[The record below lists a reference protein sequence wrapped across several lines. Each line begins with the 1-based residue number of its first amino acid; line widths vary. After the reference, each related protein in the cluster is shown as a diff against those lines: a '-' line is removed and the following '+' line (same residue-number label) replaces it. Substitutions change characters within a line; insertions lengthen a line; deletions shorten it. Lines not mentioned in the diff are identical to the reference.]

1 MGGIATAA
9 VLEGDLQS
17 RVVHLTEQLEAAT
30 DTIDMLV
37 EESAA
42 DIELAREDVGWQRM
56 GAWSS
61 RHFTRDGLNRSAD
74 LCRIMASANPLVKR
88 GLALRHAYV
97 WGKGIEIEARD
108 KNAPDLMAV
117 VQAHMDTNLAV
128 LFGSQAQEELE
139 NVFGTDGNIALAHF
153 TKPRTGKVKVRSF
166 PFSEIVEKI
175 CNPDDRD
182 EPWFYKRQWTA
193 VEIDAL
199 GRRESVRYV
208 AYYPD
213 INYRPRSRPK
223 MVDDIEVMWDAP
235 ILFASV
241 NRRDGDDFGLGDAFA
256 AIDFARGYTSFL
268 NDWAKLMKALAK
280 YAWKV
285 TGETKKTAG
294 TASTAI
300 RTNSAATAT
309 NARRQPGSVG
319 DTAVMSGAN
328 LEAIPKSG
336 ATLDSNSGRPLA
348 AMVAAALGVPVTMLL
363 ADPGQTGARAVAE
376 TLDRPTVLQFKGR
389 QRLWQAILTQSID
402 YAINQAVKAP
412 AGPLRGTVGRDE
424 WDTETVILAGDVDR
438 TIEVTFPELE
448 DIDPKALMEAIV
460 LADGLEKIPDLI
472 IVRAA
477 LMAIPGVD
485 DIDQI
490 LEELTD
496 DQGNFI
502 PPKATAGQAA
512 VDQFNR
518 GEGLGDLSAAD
529 DPAPEA

>member
-1 MGGIATAA
+1 MGRITTAA
-9 VLEGDLQS
+9 VLEGDLQA
-17 RVVHLTEQLEAAT
+17 RVVHLAEQLEAAT

-42 DIELAREDVGWQRM
+42 DIELAREDVGWQRL
-56 GAWSS
+56 GAWSAQQ
-61 RHFTRDGLNRSAD
+61 FTRDGLNRSAQ

-108 KNAPDLMAV
+108 KNAPDLMDV
-117 VQAHMDTNLAV
+117 VQDHIDTNQAV

-153 TKPRTGKVKVRSF
+153 TKPRTGKVKIRSF
-166 PFSEIVEKI
+166 PFVEIVEKY
-175 CNPDDRD
+175 CNPEDRD

-193 VEIDAL
+193 VEINGQ

-213 INYRPRSRPK
+213 INYRPRVRPK

-256 AIDFARGYTSFL
+256 AIDFARGYTGFL

-280 YAWKV
+280 YTWKV
-285 TGETKKTAG
+285 TGESKKTAG
-294 TASTAI
+294 TSATAI
-300 RTNSAATAT
+300 RTNSAATAA
-309 NARRQPGSVG
+309 NPRRNPSVG
-319 DTAVMSGAN
+319 DTAVMAGAN

-336 ATLDSNSGRPLA
+336 ATIDADSGRPLA

-389 QRLWQAILTQSID
+389 QRLWQAILTESID

-412 AGPLRGTVGRDE
+412 AGPLRGTIGRDE
-424 WDTETVILAGDVDR
+424 WDAETVELAGDVDR
-438 TIEVTFPELE
+438 TIEVTFPELD

-460 LADGLEKIPDLI
+460 LADGLDKIPDLV

-477 LMAIPGVD
+477 LMAMPGVD

-490 LEELTD
+490 IEDLTD
-496 DQGNFI
+496 DDGNLVA
-502 PPKATAGQAA
+502 PS
-512 VDQFNR
+512 
-518 GEGLGDLSAAD
+518 SAAGHRAVQAFRNGE
-529 DPAPEA
+529 DPAGVL

>member
-9 VLEGDLQS
+9 VLEADLQQ
-17 RVVHLTEQLEAAT
+17 RVVNLAEQLEAAT
-30 DTIDMLV
+30 ETIDMLV

-42 DIELAREDVGWQRM
+42 DIELAREDVGWQRI
-56 GAWSS
+56 GAWSAQQ
-61 RHFTRDGLNRSAD
+61 FTRDGLNRSAQ

-108 KNAPDLMAV
+108 KNAPDLMDV
-117 VQAHMDTNLAV
+117 VQAHIDGNLPV

-139 NVFGTDGNIALAHF
+139 NVFGTDGNIFLAHF

-166 PFSEIVEKI
+166 PFAEIVEKI
-175 CNPDDRD
+175 SNPDDRD
-182 EPWFYKRQWTA
+182 EPWYYKRQWTA
-193 VEIDAL
+193 VEIDGN

-213 INYRPRSRPK
+213 INYRPRARPK
-223 MVDDIEVMWDAP
+223 EIDDIEVVWDAP
-235 ILFASV
+235 ILHACV

-256 AIDFARGYTSFL
+256 AIDFARAYTSFL

-285 TGETKKTAG
+285 TGESKKTAG

-300 RTNSAATAT
+300 RTNTAATAG
-309 NARRQPGSVG
+309 NIRKPGSVG
-319 DTAVMSGAN
+319 DTAVMAGAN

-336 ATLDSNSGRPLA
+336 ATLDADSGRPLA

-389 QRLWQAILTQSID
+389 QRLWQSILTQSID

-412 AGPLRGTVGRDE
+412 AGPLRGTLGRDE
-424 WDTETVILAGDVDR
+424 WDAETVELAGDIDR
-438 TIEVTFPELE
+438 TIEVTFPELD
-448 DIDPKALMEAIV
+448 DINPKDLLEAVAI
-460 LADGLEKIPDLI
+460 ADGLDKIPDLV

-477 LMAIPGVD
+477 LMAIPGVT

-490 LEELTD
+490 LEDLTD
-496 DQGNFI
+496 DDGNFI
-502 PPKATAGQAA
+502 PPKVTAGQAA

-518 GEGLGDLSAAD
+518 GEGLGGLSAGDEPTD
-529 DPAPEA
+529 D